1 MQLLLRTISLLAVA
15 IIVGQ
20 QNDSTRVAI
29 FRAKRH
35 LEEAVR
41 LLELAAR
48 NSSDVL
54 PFSPDMVI
62 SSLREQARQLD
73 RAINPIPR
81 AGEPA
86 RALEPKFE
94 SEKIFV
100 EPK

>member
-1 MQLLLRTISLLAVA
+1 MLRAISLLAIA
-15 IIVGQ
+15 MILSQ
-20 QNDSTRVAI
+20 QNDSVGVAI

-62 SSLREQARQLD
+62 SSLKEQARQLD
-73 RAINPIPR
+73 RAINPMPR
-81 AGEPA
+81 VGGPA